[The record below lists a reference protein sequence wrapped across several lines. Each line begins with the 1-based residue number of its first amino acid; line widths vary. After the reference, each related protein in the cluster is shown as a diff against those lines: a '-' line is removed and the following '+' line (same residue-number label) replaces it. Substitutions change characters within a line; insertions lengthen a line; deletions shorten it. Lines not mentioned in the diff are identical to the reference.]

1 MPTNKPS
8 IARYRVTLALPI
20 PGWRRRGWTPR
31 RRHFV
36 KHNGAKLC
44 LTPPNLLSSPS
55 FSSSASTTEAGRRT
69 ARLLPHFATRIGS
82 STDKYL
88 ALYIH
93 KTGNQRIA
101 PAGGVSVSIGKKR
114 PADVIGN
121 AVTVMRIA
129 TGEEEEGLPELPRGP
144 RGIERLT
151 VI

>member
-82 STDKYL
+82 STDTYFSVVYPQDRKSKDRACRWCL
-88 ALYIH
+88 SLNWQEA
-93 KTGNQRIA
+93 TCRRDRQRRHCHA
-101 PAGGVSVSIGKKR
+101 DRDRRGGER
-114 PADVIGN
+114 
-121 AVTVMRIA
+121 VTRVTTRA
-129 TGEEEEGLPELPRGP
+129 SGH
-144 RGIERLT
+144 
-151 VI
+151 